1 MQYQLIASAAA
12 ALRAGALGLGRV
24 AGTAAWCPWLAS
36 APVRVRRGVLVL
48 MTTAGVV
55 AAALAGPAAAQ
66 EPQRERLLVT
76 DPYIELHTG
85 PADSFP
91 ITFVAERH
99 TWIEIEL
106 RHTDWYKVRTPEG
119 KEGWVERHQLES
131 TLTEAG
137 GRKTFRDVL
146 LDDYLQRRVEF
157 GAAWGHFAREPVLKV
172 FASYNLASTLAV
184 EATIGQVQ
192 GDFSG
197 TNLWHVDLLAQPW
210 SDRRLEPFFAIGV
223 GRITNI
229 PNASLVGAISE
240 SSNSANAMVG
250 VRYHVSQRLIIRLDT
265 AAYTSFITGSN
276 TQQYRATTAGLS
288 FFF

>member
-1 MQYQLIASAAA
+1 VQYQLIASAAA

-24 AGTAAWCPWLAS
+24 AGTAAWCPRLAF
-36 APVRVRRGVLVL
+36 APLRVRRGVLVL

-137 GRKTFRDVL
+137 GKKTFRDVL
-146 LDDYLQRRVEF
+146 LDDMSTSNMLVSGEVNVQQDST
-157 GAAWGHFAREPVLKV
+157 PTTSLKM
-172 FASYNLASTLAV
+172 
-184 EATIGQVQ
+184 Q
-192 GDFSG
+192 
-197 TNLWHVDLLAQPW
+197 HDLNDAMKGELPPAW
-210 SDRRLEPFFAIGV
+210 SDALKEYYKKLG
-223 GRITNI
+223 
-229 PNASLVGAISE
+229 SE
-240 SSNSANAMVG
+240 
-250 VRYHVSQRLIIRLDT
+250 
-265 AAYTSFITGSN
+265 
-276 TQQYRATTAGLS
+276 
-288 FFF
+288 